1 MNGGQITQSG
11 SYEELLTDGKEQLV
25 NAHRD
30 SITGLGPSNNETKE
44 NLRSYIRFSQRCL
57 KGLTSVWKTIRVRLL

>member
-11 SYEELLTDGKEQLV
+11 SYVELLTAGTEQLV

-30 SITGLGPSNNETKE
+30 AITGLGPSNNETKE
-44 NLRSYIRFSQRCL
+44 ESQKLDTVQPEVSQGSNLTKENC
-57 KGLTSVWKTIRVRLL
+57 

>member
-11 SYEELLTDGKEQLV
+11 SYEELLTAGTEQLV

-30 SITGLGPSNNETKE
+30 AITGLGPSNNELKK
-44 NLRSYIRFSQRCL
+44 NLRS
-57 KGLTSVWKTIRVRLL
+57 

>member
-1 MNGGQITQSG
+1 MHKFLLPMPVFCFLTFQVMNGGQITQSR

-44 NLRSYIRFSQRCL
+44 NLRS
-57 KGLTSVWKTIRVRLL
+57 